1 MRSHIMPPAP
11 RGTAIA
17 PPPRVIT
24 DDAFA
29 ARVIDSYHQRAWPS
43 GLVPLKLFA
52 RKRDKGECFYRP
64 VTWDAHSRDLYVL
77 RLASGSGTL
86 YGGGHWERWNVDG
99 ADDPLGDVYS
109 ISDLF
114 TPHEIQ
120 TESVEARPS
129 SLIGLERRKSIV
141 KAYSEVTVD
150 YNGKPTDMFNPF
162 ILSDPKAR
170 AEALRY
176 VYEGMGQQPG
186 YQTTILE
193 LFHRHCA
200 YGGRARALIRQ
211 TKMQGGPGQQR
222 IAVNVRR
229 PGPKTRAE
237 KIADDKTEFLGYP
250 RMARKTHVR
259 PSDFAKFVE
268 AIEKYFIGEKMTL
281 VNTYSAMVSDQYA
294 KYPERLIPGW
304 GRFLYHVNRY
314 ILAKTDAKRRQ
325 LGRRLA
331 RKYLST
337 KSGQATHLTLDMN
350 LEIVDVDG
358 FVAKVPVAGL
368 IAGKIEPIFVTII
381 FAVSRR
387 TGAVVGYEIAMDG
400 EDNESFRRCIAS
412 IYINKAKRARE
423 LGLHDTGDLLH
434 GSIDGVFVDN
444 GAGGSDAVIEA
455 ACKESHLIMYLA
467 PPAAGDRKGTG
478 ESLNGIM
485 ERLMAEARG
494 AFTRKRDLLSLDL
507 RDRARKEKPI
517 TVEQLEELLL
527 LAIQHV
533 NRFSKKRYLRSETMR
548 KNGCHNINPTALWEY
563 HQAPRIGD
571 QKVELTEQEAWEKFI
586 PWMTGTVRG
595 GKLEYLCKRWR
606 SDELDER
613 YNDFLGCRSGKSD
626 RMKIEYKRVGV
637 HATTLQWRDNQGN
650 RGELELVPEDALMVE
665 VVTWKALEMRNW
677 DDAALTVK
685 DEVKKGRHRHKINTL
700 TNKEQ
705 KKLDDH
711 QRRSNKIPET
721 ALKGNSIREARK
733 NAKVRRD
740 AERFAKANGAPTNA
754 DPAQEAFEAVKSEVF
769 LTDDG
774 TVIIASDFDDEY
786 DDILAAQLRAAS
798 ERPGA

>member
-11 RGTAIA
+11 RGTSLV

-24 DDAFA
+24 DEAFA

-52 RKRDKGECFYRP
+52 RKRDKGECFYRA

-77 RLASGSGTL
+77 RLVAGSGTL
-86 YGGGHWERWNVDG
+86 YGGGDWERWNIDG

-109 ISDLF
+109 ISDIF
-114 TPHEIQ
+114 TPPEIQ
-120 TESVEARPS
+120 TESVEVRAS
-129 SLIGLERRKSIV
+129 SLVGLERRKSIV

-170 AEALRY
+170 SEALYHVLRS
-176 VYEGMGQQPG
+176 MGQQPG
-186 YQTTILE
+186 YQSTILE
-193 LFHRHCA
+193 YFHRHCA

-211 TKMQGGPGQQR
+211 TKNQGGLAQQR

-229 PGPKTRAE
+229 PGPKTRTE
-237 KIADDKTEFLGYP
+237 RIADDKTEFLGHP

-259 PSDFAKFVE
+259 PLDFAKFVE
-268 AIEKYFIGEKMTL
+268 AIEKYYIGERMTL
-281 VNTYSAMVSDQYA
+281 ANTYSAMVSDQYS
-294 KYPERLIPGW
+294 KYPERLIPSW
-304 GRFLYHVNRY
+304 KQFLYHVNRY

-325 LGRRLA
+325 LGRRLS

-337 KSGQATHLTLDMN
+337 KSGQATHLTLDMS

-387 TGAVVGYEIAMDG
+387 TGAVVGYEIAMEG

-412 IYINKAKRARE
+412 IYIDKTNRARE
-423 LGLHDTGDLLH
+423 LGLRDTKDLLH

-444 GAGGSDAVIEA
+444 GAGGSDEVIEA

-485 ERLMAEARG
+485 LRLMAEARG
-494 AFTRKRDLLSLDL
+494 AYTRQRDFLSLDL
-507 RDRARKEKPI
+507 RDRARKEVPI

-527 LAIQHV
+527 VAIQHV
-533 NRFSKKRYLRSETMR
+533 NRFSKKRHLRSETMR
-548 KNGCHNINPTALWEY
+548 MNGCHNINPTTLWEY
-563 HQAPRIGD
+563 HQAARIGD
-571 QKVELTEQEAWEKFI
+571 QKVELTEQEAWERFI
-586 PWMTGTVRG
+586 PWKPGTVRG
-595 GKLEYLCKRWR
+595 GKLAALSKRWR
-606 SDELDER
+606 SDELDVR
-613 YNDFLGCRSGKSD
+613 YDDFLRCRSGKSD
-626 RMKIEYKRVGV
+626 KMKIEYKRVGN
-637 HATTLQWRDNQGN
+637 HATTLLWRDKQGN

-665 VVTWKALEMRNW
+665 VVTWKALELRNW
-677 DDAALTVK
+677 DDAALTMN

-700 TNKEQ
+700 TNKAQ

-711 QRRSNKIPET
+711 QRRSNKTPET
-721 ALKGNSIREARK
+721 VLEGETTRKARK
-733 NAKVRRD
+733 NGKVRQD
-740 AERFAKANGAPTNA
+740 AARFARAKGALANV
-754 DPAQEAFEAVKSEVF
+754 DEALEEFEAVKAEVF
-769 LTDDG
+769 LNEDG

-786 DDILAAQLRAAS
+786 DDILASQLLAAS
-798 ERPGA
+798 QRRHP